1 MKLILFLSLVLCC
14 GLLSSAENNNIDGNE
29 YVPIDVSKG
38 NVKLTKEGYTI
49 GDVFTESSGPY
60 LLTTPSTTTNLVEV
74 IGGTKEDPLVIAL
87 DNVTIDRWNVR
98 VDGMPMNNGMSIV
111 SGYVNMILSGENNI
125 RAGHDGA
132 GIWLP
137 AEATLRISG
146 NGKLVAK
153 AGSTAN
159 GAWLAGAG
167 IGGSKESGSVG
178 TLIIDSGSVYGYGIL
193 GSAGFG
199 SGSVWTYTDTYS
211 ENHGIMIL
219 NGGDAHFFG
228 NPDKKNN
235 TIAIPEGIGCAG
247 NVPTLVYKNGGTLEA
262 TLKEGTPLITNGL
275 EYHQYIQPGLP
286 VGKKYTLHNHLGY
299 DEYSTSTDTHGNLF
313 YWLSDGQTRKDVT
326 GYDYVVEVY
335 MDKTGYGNV
344 TGADF
349 YNDGDEAEISFTW
362 NNGNHDFKG
371 WDNDETDNP
380 YRFTVTRDTKLTA
393 ILEPN
398 ELRAWRTEIARDTDT
413 WTESETECAVESF
426 DGSGFDGIS
435 VLEIPSSFEI
445 EGKEYITTVVGSC
458 MEGRFYVNLTNT
470 LDNLIMPA
478 TITRVSTYLGQV
490 KSTVFT
496 CLAPAPPAI
505 LKDRFRPDEGE
516 TGFYSIKEDAI
527 LRVPFGTAD
536 SYREAA
542 GWKQF
547 KNIEEMRP
555 ADEQWIINLH
565 TDTEA
570 YVYGYAHPEDF
581 SKDMLAIPSV
591 VEKDGTTYNITS
603 VGHPETGKIN
613 LRVEYNPTS
622 LVIPESAKKVTSYL
636 FGINEARSTSGLDNL
651 SSVVCHAAVPP
662 VLIDVDG
669 LNSFSKIPANATLI
683 VPKGTKQLY
692 EVAPGWKDFEISEDN
707 TTGVSAVPEDESAE
721 KEYYRID
728 GTRANTLT
736 PGLYIVRQGNSAHK
750 VIIY

>member
-1 MKLILFLSLVLCC
+1 MKLILFLSLALCG

-74 IGGTKEDPLVIAL
+74 IGGTKQDPLVISL
-87 DNVTIDRWNVR
+87 NNVNIDRWNVR
-98 VDGMPMNNGMSIV
+98 VDGMPMNNGMSII

-137 AEATLRISG
+137 DEATLRISG
-146 NGKLVAK
+146 DGKLVAK

-211 ENHGIMIL
+211 ENHGVLIL

-247 NVPTLVYKNGGTLEA
+247 NVPTLVYKNEGTLEA

-286 VGKKYTLHNHLGY
+286 AGKKYTLHNHLGY

-313 YWLSDGQTRKDVT
+313 YWLSDDQTRKDVT
-326 GYDYVVEVY
+326 GYDYVVELY

-344 TGADF
+344 AGADF

-362 NNGNHDFKG
+362 NRGNHDFKC

-380 YRFTVTRDTKLTA
+380 YRFTVTRDTRLTA

-398 ELRAWRTEIARDTDT
+398 ELRAWRIEIAEDPITGNQ
-413 WTESETECAVESF
+413 SETECCVYSF
-426 DGSGFDGIS
+426 DGSGFDVIS
-435 VLEIPSSFEI
+435 VLEMPSSFEI
-445 EGKEYITTVVGSC
+445 GGKVYTTTVVGAGL
-458 MEGRFYVNLTNT
+458 EGYFSVDLTNT
-470 LDNLIMPA
+470 LDNFIMPA
-478 TITRVSTYLGQV
+478 TITSVSTYLGRV
-490 KSTVFT
+490 KATVFT
-496 CLAPAPPAI
+496 CLATTPPAI

-516 TGFYSIKEDAI
+516 KGFYDVKEDAI

-565 TDTEA
+565 SDTEA
-570 YVYGYAHPEDF
+570 YICGYAHPEDF
-581 SKDMLAIPSV
+581 SKDVLAIPSV
-591 VEKDGTTYNITS
+591 VDKDGSTYNVTS
-603 VGHPETGKIN
+603 IGHPETGKIN
-613 LRVEYNPTS
+613 LQVGYNLTS

-651 SSVVCHAAVPP
+651 SSVVCHATVPP

-707 TTGVSAVPEDESAE
+707 TTGVNAVPEDESAE

-736 PGLYIVRQGNSAHK
+736 PGLYIVRRGNSAHK

>member
-1 MKLILFLSLVLCC
+1 
-14 GLLSSAENNNIDGNE
+14 
-29 YVPIDVSKG
+29 
-38 NVKLTKEGYTI
+38 
-49 GDVFTESSGPY
+49 
-60 LLTTPSTTTNLVEV
+60 
-74 IGGTKEDPLVIAL
+74 
-87 DNVTIDRWNVR
+87 
-98 VDGMPMNNGMSIV
+98 
-111 SGYVNMILSGENNI
+111 
-125 RAGHDGA
+125 
-132 GIWLP
+132 
-137 AEATLRISG
+137 
-146 NGKLVAK
+146 
-153 AGSTAN
+153 
-159 GAWLAGAG
+159 
-167 IGGSKESGSVG
+167 
-178 TLIIDSGSVYGYGIL
+178 
-193 GSAGFG
+193 
-199 SGSVWTYTDTYS
+199 
-211 ENHGIMIL
+211 
-219 NGGDAHFFG
+219 
-228 NPDKKNN
+228 
-235 TIAIPEGIGCAG
+235 
-247 NVPTLVYKNGGTLEA
+247 
-262 TLKEGTPLITNGL
+262 
-275 EYHQYIQPGLP
+275 
-286 VGKKYTLHNHLGY
+286 
-299 DEYSTSTDTHGNLF
+299 
-313 YWLSDGQTRKDVT
+313 
-326 GYDYVVEVY
+326 
-335 MDKTGYGNV
+335 
-344 TGADF
+344 
-349 YNDGDEAEISFTW
+349 
-362 NNGNHDFKG
+362 
-371 WDNDETDNP
+371 
-380 YRFTVTRDTKLTA
+380 
-393 ILEPN
+393 
-398 ELRAWRTEIARDTDT
+398 
-413 WTESETECAVESF
+413 
-426 DGSGFDGIS
+426 
-435 VLEIPSSFEI
+435 
-445 EGKEYITTVVGSC
+445 

-496 CLAPAPPAI
+496 CLSTTPPAI

-516 TGFYSIKEDAI
+516 TGFYEVKEDAI

-581 SKDMLAIPSV
+581 SKDLLAIPSV

-613 LRVEYNPTS
+613 MRVEYNPTS

-651 SSVVCHAAVPP
+651 SSVVCHATVPP

-736 PGLYIVRQGNSAHK
+736 PGLYIVRRGNSAHK